1 MTSKRNEPP
10 ANQAYVWVYLPGDV
24 HPTLCGRFN
33 NEKTAAGGVG
43 KFVYAKS
50 YLALTHARPIDPVM
64 LPLRAGEHPT
74 TAQLGFFGVFV
85 DASPDDW
92 GRGVIDLMYG
102 KPESPVGYLLRS
114 QGDRVGNLDFSEA
127 PEVPPVQRALPG
139 RDVLK
144 AAVGV
149 LAGIERGRK
158 EDPSLENWVRPNTAM
173 GGARP
178 KLTIADEAFQWLAKF
193 PSRHDDPEVPVAR
206 LEHAMH
212 ALARRCGI
220 DTVDSEIVT
229 IDGAELLLV
238 KRFDRTAV
246 KNEDGATAWSR
257 DAFVSAR
264 TVLRSSGVNENSYT
278 GSYPGLARDLTRWS
292 AKPLA
297 DKHELFGRMVFNCVV
312 SNTDDHDRNHGFV
325 ADEMGDGFRLS
336 GAYDMVPRIPTTQRR
351 VQAMRVGD
359 DAEPTRDNI
368 LSECASFDL
377 SHAQAAE
384 IHDSIQATV
393 RQNWR
398 QCFAQSGLS
407 EAAIEKF
414 SSCFP
419 PTLKQVISRVA
430 RSGLADA
437 EEAEGSQREGRTS
450 GG

>member
-1 MTSKRNEPP
+1 M
-10 ANQAYVWVYLPGDV
+10 WVYLPGDTQ
-24 HPTLCGRFN
+24 PTLCGRFN
-33 NEKTAAGGVG
+33 NDKTSAGGVG

-50 YLALTHARPIDPVM
+50 YLGQSHARSIDPVL
-64 LPLRAGEHPT
+64 LPLRDGEHST
-74 TAQLGFFGVFV
+74 TAQLGFFGVFA

-92 GRGVIDLMYG
+92 GRGVIDLLYG

-114 QGDRVGNLDFSEA
+114 QGDRVGNLDFSA
-127 PEVPPVQRALPG
+127 GTDIPPAQRDLPG
-139 RDVLK
+139 RDVLR

-178 KLTIADEAFQWLAKF
+178 KLTIADNAFQWLAKF
-193 PSRHDDPEVPVAR
+193 PSRHDDPGVPVAR

-212 ALARRCGI
+212 ALARHCGI
-220 DTVDSEIVT
+220 ATVDSELVT
-229 IDGAELLLV
+229 VDGADVLLV

-246 KNEDGATAWSR
+246 EKEDGLTAWSR

-297 DKHELFGRMVFNCVV
+297 DKHELFRRMVFNCVV

-325 ADEMGDGFRLS
+325 ADEMGVGFRMS
-336 GAYDMVPRIPTTQRR
+336 GAYDMVPRIPTTQLR
-351 VQAMRVGD
+351 VQAMRVGN
-359 DAEPTRDNI
+359 DAQPTRDNI
-368 LSECASFDL
+368 LSECSSFDL
-377 SHAQAAE
+377 SHAEAAE
-384 IHDSIQATV
+384 IYDSIQATV
-393 RQNWR
+393 RQDWR

-407 EAAIEKF
+407 EAAMEKF

-419 PTLKQVISRVA
+419 PT
-430 RSGLADA
+430 
-437 EEAEGSQREGRTS
+437 
-450 GG
+450 